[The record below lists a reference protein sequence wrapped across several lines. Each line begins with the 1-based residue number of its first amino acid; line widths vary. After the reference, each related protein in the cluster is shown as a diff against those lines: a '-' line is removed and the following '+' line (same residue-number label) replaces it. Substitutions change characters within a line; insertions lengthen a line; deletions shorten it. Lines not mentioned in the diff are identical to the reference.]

1 MLRLYVIL
9 WVVTMTTTSSSP
21 NVKKLESF
29 FRHRLIARLD
39 ELERTLGSSGRTVFR
54 VLSRMGYLS
63 SYSHAG
69 KYYTLAQIPSFDAD
83 GLWAHSGV
91 LFSSHGTLRKTV
103 VYLVN
108 KAPAGHTH
116 AELQDRLRLRVH
128 DTLHDLVTA
137 HQIARA
143 DIEQLYLYVSAE
155 PERATAQIAARQ
167 RLIAEAPRPGPLP
180 DAAVVIEVLLAV
192 IHSPKPDIAGMAALM
207 RAQGKA
213 ITPEQIE
220 AVWAHY
226 DLGKKNRASRR
237 SRR

>member
-1 MLRLYVIL
+1 
-9 WVVTMTTTSSSP
+9 MTYSSSSP
-21 NVKKLESF
+21 NVKRLESF

-39 ELERTLGSSGRTVFR
+39 ELQCTLDVSGRTVFR
-54 VLSRMGYLS
+54 VLGRMGYLS

-69 KYYTLAQIPSFDAD
+69 KYYTLARIPSFDAY

-91 LFSSHGTLRKTV
+91 LFSSHGTLRNTV

-116 AELQDRLRLRVH
+116 AELQEHLRLRVY
-128 DTLHDLVTA
+128 DTLHDLVA
-137 HQIARA
+137 AREIGCV
-143 DIEQLYLYVSAE
+143 DIEQLYVYVSADQK
-155 PERATAQIAARQ
+155 T
-167 RLIAEAPRPGPLP
+167 AEAQTAERRRLNTEPLRPVALP
-180 DAAVVIEVLLAV
+180 EAAVVIEVLLAV
-192 IHSPKPDIAGMAALM
+192 IHSPKPEIKEVASWM

-213 ITPEQIE
+213 ISPEQIE

-226 DLGKKNRASRR
+226 ELGKKKPASRR

>member
-1 MLRLYVIL
+1 
-9 WVVTMTTTSSSP
+9 MTTPSSSP
-21 NVKKLESF
+21 SVKKLENF
-29 FRHRLIARLD
+29 FRRRLIAQLN
-39 ELERTLGSSGRTVFR
+39 ELERTLDASGRTVFR
-54 VLSRMGYLS
+54 VLGKMGYLS

-91 LFSSHGTLRKTV
+91 LFSRHGTLRNTV
-103 VYLVN
+103 VYLVKN
-108 KAPAGHTH
+108 AQAGHTH
-116 AELQDRLRLRVH
+116 AELRDRLRLRVH

-137 HQIARA
+137 REIARA
-143 DIEQLYLYVSAE
+143 PIEHLYLYVSAE
-155 PERATAQIAARQ
+155 PGRAAAQIAERQ
-167 RLIAEAPRPGPLP
+167 RLITAPPRPGPLP

-192 IHSPKPDIAGMAALM
+192 IHSPKPDIAGITALM
-207 RAQGKA
+207 RVQGKT